1 LQLLSAFRVRNHAKS
16 LAELAS
22 ECGLYKSTALRLLNS
37 LAAERFIIR
46 GADGTYRIGPEA
58 ARIGALYDEE
68 EDLRKNVLLVLR
80 QLVEATQET
89 AALHVSEGE
98 YRIRRFWV
106 ESPLALREHID
117 GSERLPL
124 NRGAGGLVLSAWK
137 GNKTAAASTIRK
149 QGYAVSRGGR
159 TPELSGISVPVFQ
172 HGTELLGA
180 LTLTMP
186 STRYRERWIP
196 LVVAGAEDLTARL
209 GGRKPTVSTA
219 GH

>member
-1 LQLLSAFRVRNHAKS
+1 LRLLSAFRVRNHARS

-37 LAAERFIIR
+37 LVAERFIVR

-80 QLVEATQET
+80 QLVEGTQET

-117 GSERLPL
+117 GSEKLPL

-137 GNKTAAASTIRK
+137 GSTAAASIIRK
-149 QGYAVSRGGR
+149 QGYAVSLGGR

-172 HGTELLGA
+172 RGTELVGA

-186 STRYRERWIP
+186 STRYQERWIP

-209 GGRKPTVSTA
+209 GGHKPIVRTV